1 MIVQCFHNDPTSPPP
16 PQQKRK
22 KKKKKKKKE
31 EEEKKSYNKGCQ
43 SVHLQLSRKGR
54 AGIAASVD
62 ANLTH
67 WVTETEKRLL
77 TSGIQYSLYE
87 LVLTS
92 CSRFSQDIHV
102 NVVFGSYIDYFARGD
117 GEMGCVCKMGGQ
129 KKKGERSVY
138 INW

>member
-1 MIVQCFHNDPTSPPP
+1 MLPQQSNIPPP
-16 PQQKRK
+16 K
-22 KKKKKKKKE
+22 KKKKKKR
-31 EEEKKSYNKGCQ
+31 KKSCNKGCQ

-102 NVVFGSYIDYFARGD
+102 NAVFGSYIDYFARGD

-129 KKKGERSVY
+129 KKEKDQCTLIGDCT
-138 INW
+138 